1 MHLSKMI
8 IYIYYYN
15 IIQDY
20 NQIISSNCNH
30 YNHDDKLNSK
40 NERSAYNTYN
50 KDDKRVCK
58 WEES

>member
-8 IYIYYYN
+8 IYIYTITN
-15 IIQDY
+15 LVQDY

-40 NERSAYNTYN
+40 NEKSTYN
-50 KDDKRVCK
+50 KDDRCVCK
-58 WEES
+58 WKES